1 MATSC
6 EQIWQAA
13 LGQLELS
20 LSKAN
25 FTTWFKNTSIIQ
37 NKDGEVTIGVP
48 NAFTKEWLENKYHK
62 YIFSALQDVTK
73 NKVKKI
79 IYQVETK
86 ITPSP
91 RFTAPP
97 LETKIEKPT
106 VADKDTDLNPKYT
119 FDSFVVG
126 PSNDLARAAAL
137 AVIQKPGKNYNPLF
151 IFGGVGLGKTH
162 LLQAIGNESK
172 RKFPEK
178 KIVYVTC
185 ERFTDDFINF
195 IQKGKATSDFKNKY
209 RATDVLLIDDIQ
221 FLATKERTQ
230 EEFFH
235 TFNALYQ
242 KDKQIVLTSDRPPK
256 AIAGLEDR
264 LVSRFEGGMIADI
277 SMPDLE
283 TRKAILKEKCKEGG
297 VELRDD
303 ILDYI
308 ASNMQSNIR
317 ELEGALS
324 RLLAYCQLN
333 GTGPTLEMAKEIL
346 ANIVTSSRRKAISCK
361 QVIETV
367 IDFYDLDKKEFTTKN
382 RKKEIAWPRQIAM
395 YLMRDEAKA
404 SFPSIGLEV
413 GGRDHTTAMH
423 AYNKVLKELEQNDSL
438 RQEIDLIRQRIYI
451 RQNQR

>member
-1 MATSC
+1 MATSN

-13 LGQLELS
+13 LGELELS
-20 LSKAN
+20 ISKAN

-37 NKDGEVTIGVP
+37 NKDGEIAIGVP

-62 YIFSALQDVTK
+62 YIFRALQDVTK

-79 IYQVETK
+79 TYQVETK
-86 ITPSP
+86 IVPSP

-97 LETKIEKPT
+97 LETKIEKI
-106 VADKDTDLNPKYT
+106 VINKDTDLNPKYN

-162 LLQAIGNESK
+162 LLQAIGNE
-172 RKFPEK
+172 FK
-178 KIVYVTC
+178 KKSPGKKVVYVSC
-185 ERFTDDFINF
+185 ERFIDDFINF
-195 IQKGKATSDFKNKY
+195 IQKGKATSNFKNKY
-209 RATDVLLIDDIQ
+209 RTTDVLLIDDIQ

-264 LVSRFEGGMIADI
+264 LVSRFEGGMIADVG
-277 SMPDLE
+277 MPELE
-283 TRKAILKEKCKEGG
+283 TRKAILKEKCKERE

-333 GTGPTLEMAKEIL
+333 GTGPTLEMAKDVL
-346 ANIVTSSRRKAISCK
+346 ANIVASSRKKAVSCK

-367 IDFYDLDKKEFTTKN
+367 VDFYDLDKKDFVTKN

-395 YLMRDEAKA
+395 YLMRDEVKA

-423 AYNKVLKELEQNDSL
+423 AYNKVIKELEQNDSL